1 MYPSRLGK
9 DKWAKYCQI
18 SSTLPDQ
25 PVVRDLIDVFFS
37 EANWYFTV
45 LDRYYFDTAHRSW
58 LISRS
63 NTASSIN
70 EAFLPDDLFF
80 PALLQQVLAIA
91 IHFVPEHSAVAS
103 VMKQLGTPPDDELS
117 QSYSDAGE
125 AILDL
130 LGRHHHSVI
139 AVQADLMR
147 CAWLKNSGHGAR
159 AWYSLG
165 SAIR

>member
-1 MYPSRLGK
+1 M
-9 DKWAKYCQI
+9 
-18 SSTLPDQ
+18 
-25 PVVRDLIDVFFS
+25 
-37 EANWYFTV
+37 
-45 LDRYYFDTAHRSW
+45 LDRYYFDTAHRNW
-58 LISRS
+58 LMSCP
-63 NTASSIN
+63 NETSSVHQG
-70 EAFLPDDLFF
+70 FLPDILFF

-91 IHFVPEHSAVAS
+91 IHFVPEQS
-103 VMKQLGTPPDDELS
+103 VVTHAMVRLGIPPTDNLS

-130 LGRHHHSVI
+130 LGRHHHSII

-165 SAIR
+165 SSIR